1 MDDLVP
7 FGSREYCLSL
17 LVLIFGRGMDILSTW
32 VATPNL
38 ALEGNPVA
46 KWLGWRRGIL
56 VNLAVSAGLALSPSM
71 AIAVSTMSVLVA
83 SRNFQSAWIMRSMG
97 EAAYRDWYV
106 RRLQE
111 TRAPLL
117 IFCIFGQTLLT
128 AAVGIGIMYFGSDR
142 IFAAAIGL
150 GIVCYAG
157 VVAFYTL
164 LAVWRLRRAYDRQVA
179 DSFHVFTDT
188 R

>member
-7 FGSREYCLSL
+7 FGSRAYCLSL
-17 LVLIFGRGMDILSTW
+17 LVLIFGRGSDILSTW

-38 ALEGNPVA
+38 VLEGNPVA
-46 KWLGWRRGIL
+46 KRLGYRWGIVLNL
-56 VNLAVSAGLALSPSM
+56 VISAALAVSPSM
-71 AIAVSTMSVLVA
+71 AVAVSTMSALVA
-83 SRNFQSAWIMRSMG
+83 ARNFQSAWIMRSMG
-97 EAAYRDWYV
+97 EGPYRDWYLQ
-106 RRLQE
+106 RLQE
-111 TRAPLL
+111 TRSALF

-128 AAVGIGIMYFGSDR
+128 AAVGIGVMYFASDI

-179 DSFHVFTDT
+179 ETFHAFTDT